1 MSCNHKLQKK
11 ISAERVKA
19 RLALEKG
26 KRVALVQALKLWT
39 ELKKEQ
45 KVLAKAAAVAGTT
58 KSKQK
63 DAKAALKK
71 AKAAEKKRIV
81 NAKAAEK
88 AFVGLQRL
96 FRVTKDEREA
106 AKAVFKA
113 KKVQAKVAKALA
125 KSAAKAEAKALS
137 KSATKAA
144 EKAAE
149 KAEKAAEKAAKQK
162 QIRIVKAEKGTQKAL
177 GCLHALFVVEKTQQK
192 PKDPKC
198 IRQGPKPKPAA
209 LIKAEKMGAEAG
221 RRRKVVA
228 KKEKKEKKEKKGPVS
243 SKKKVANAVTD
254 VEANVEAN
262 VEAVAPVVLSEKY
275 DEFDD
280 NLLYMPEGY
289 VSVYSGMLYKT
300 IEEYDNECKG
310 RKYYSKRSLIV

>member
-63 DAKAALKK
+63 DGKSALKK
-71 AKAAEKKRIV
+71 AKLAEKKRIV

-88 AFVGLQRL
+88 AFAGLQRL

-113 KKVQAKVAKALA
+113 KKVQAKVANALA
-125 KSAAKAEAKALS
+125 KSVAKAEAKALS

-144 EKAAE
+144 AA
-149 KAEKAAEKAAKQK
+149 AEKAAEKAAKQK
-162 QIRIVKAEKGTQKAL
+162 QFRIVKAEKGTQKAL

-228 KKEKKEKKEKKGPVS
+228 KKEKKEKKGPVS
-243 SKKKVANAVTD
+243 SKKKVAN
-254 VEANVEAN
+254 VEANAET
-262 VEAVAPVVLSEKY
+262 VAPAVVLSEKY

>member
-71 AKAAEKKRIV
+71 AKLAEKKRIV

-88 AFVGLQRL
+88 AFAGLQRL

-125 KSAAKAEAKALS
+125 KSVAKAEAKALS

-144 EKAAE
+144 AA
-149 KAEKAAEKAAKQK
+149 AEKAAEKAAKQK

-228 KKEKKEKKEKKGPVS
+228 KKEKKEKKGPVS
-243 SKKKVANAVTD
+243 SKKK
-254 VEANVEAN
+254 EANVEADA
-262 VEAVAPVVLSEKY
+262 VTVAPVVLSEKY

>member
-63 DAKAALKK
+63 DAKSALKK
-71 AKAAEKKRIV
+71 AKLAEKKRIV

-88 AFVGLQRL
+88 AFAGLQRL
-96 FRVTKDEREA
+96 FRVTKDEREV

-125 KSAAKAEAKALS
+125 KSVAKAEAKALS

-144 EKAAE
+144 AA
-149 KAEKAAEKAAKQK
+149 AEKAAEKAAKQK

-228 KKEKKEKKEKKGPVS
+228 KKEKKEKKGPVS
-243 SKKKVANAVTD
+243 SKKK
-254 VEANVEAN
+254 EANVEAN
-262 VEAVAPVVLSEKY
+262 AEANVEADVEAVAPAVVLSEKY

>member
-63 DAKAALKK
+63 DAKSALKK
-71 AKAAEKKRIV
+71 AKLAEKKRIV

-88 AFVGLQRL
+88 AFAGLQRL

-125 KSAAKAEAKALS
+125 KSVAKAEAKALS

-144 EKAAE
+144 A
-149 KAEKAAEKAAKQK
+149 AAEKAAKQK
-162 QIRIVKAEKGTQKAL
+162 QIRIIKAEKGTQKAL

-221 RRRKVVA
+221 RRRKVVV

-243 SKKKVANAVTD
+243 SKKK
-254 VEANVEAN
+254 EANVEAN
-262 VEAVAPVVLSEKY
+262 VEADAVTVAPVVLSEKY

-280 NLLYMPEGY
+280 NLLYMPEWY
-289 VSVYSGMLYKT
+289 VSVYSGMIYKT

>member
-39 ELKKEQ
+39 VLKKEQ
-45 KVLAKAAAVAGTT
+45 KVLAKAAAAVAGTT

-63 DAKAALKK
+63 DAKSTLKK
-71 AKAAEKKRIV
+71 AKLAEKKRIV

-88 AFVGLQRL
+88 AFAGLQRL

-125 KSAAKAEAKALS
+125 KSVAKAEAKALS

-144 EKAAE
+144 AA
-149 KAEKAAEKAAKQK
+149 AEKAAEKAAKQK

-228 KKEKKEKKEKKGPVS
+228 KKEKKGPVS
-243 SKKKVANAVTD
+243 SKKKEANAVAD
-254 VEANVEAN
+254 VEANAVADVEAN

>member
-63 DAKAALKK
+63 DAKSALKK
-71 AKAAEKKRIV
+71 AKLAEKKRIV

-88 AFVGLQRL
+88 AFAGLQRL

-125 KSAAKAEAKALS
+125 KSVAKAEAKALS

-144 EKAAE
+144 AA
-149 KAEKAAEKAAKQK
+149 AEKAAEKAAKQK

-221 RRRKVVA
+221 RRRKVVV
-228 KKEKKEKKEKKGPVS
+228 KKEKKEKKGPVS
-243 SKKKVANAVTD
+243 SKKK
-254 VEANVEAN
+254 EANVEAN
-262 VEAVAPVVLSEKY
+262 AEADVEAVAPVVLSEKY

-289 VSVYSGMLYKT
+289 VSVYSGMLYNT